1 VLGYFFRNGVYH
13 KSSRDYGETRLARS
27 LADRGQRMQLH
38 GRPVTETES
47 KVQVRDAV
55 RDMFPKIPE
64 ADLTAI
70 VTHAFEE
77 VNRQRIER

>member
-1 VLGYFFRNGVYH
+1 
-13 KSSRDYGETRLARS
+13 
-27 LADRGQRMQLH
+27 MQLH

-77 VNRQRIER
+77 VNRKRIECRY